1 MFIHLDAAIYFMISV
16 KKKKKTALVQI
27 RRPFGE
33 DRMLRGLSQRV
44 GLGGRVATEQFYEEM
59 AVKQMYII
67 YIYIHILYYIYI
79 LYYKYHIILYYIIFY
94 IIYYIIYI
102 YIYIIIYYGL

>member
-1 MFIHLDAAIYFMISV
+1 MFHDFGR

-44 GLGGRVATEQFYEEM
+44 GLGGRVATEQFHEEM
-59 AVKQMYII
+59 AMKHDL
-67 YIYIHILYYIYI
+67 YIYD
-79 LYYKYHIILYYIIFY
+79 IILYIYTYIH
-94 IIYYIIYI
+94 IIYYISYI
-102 YIYIIIYYGL
+102 YIYILHI

>member
-16 KKKKKTALVQI
+16 EKKKKTALVQI

-59 AVKQMYII
+59 AVKQMYI
-67 YIYIHILYYIYI
+67 LYI
-79 LYYKYHIILYYIIFY
+79 LVYSIQCILSQSNIKLVYGTICIVYLLNIMYIK
-94 IIYYIIYI
+94 
-102 YIYIIIYYGL
+102 

>member
-1 MFIHLDAAIYFMISV
+1 M
-16 KKKKKTALVQI
+16 QI

-67 YIYIHILYYIYI
+67 YIYDN
-79 LYYKYHIILYYIIFY
+79 
-94 IIYYIIYI
+94 IIYI
-102 YIYIIIYYGL
+102 W

>member
-16 KKKKKTALVQI
+16 QKKKTALVQI

-67 YIYIHILYYIYI
+67 YIYIYYIIYI

-94 IIYYIIYI
+94 IIYYI
-102 YIYIIIYYGL
+102 